1 MQNPFQHLIPQQ
13 PAAPAPPQ
21 PYTVGQPDP
30 IVAARENRAERADAR
45 AAAAAERAATAA
57 ERTADMAGVPSG
69 YRRTAAGGL
78 EPIPGG
84 PSDPRRDQ
92 SRIRPLPEAAIGQLR
107 TGTNTTRALE
117 TALRSFQ
124 DNYGGNLL
132 GGLENTLQGTFNTG
146 TPGQAQ
152 WWARFNEL
160 DNIVRNQLFGASL
173 TAGEQ
178 AAWERTTI
186 SPRMSPAQIRQNIT
200 ERLEIAR
207 NALQR
212 DARTYRANGYNPD
225 AISEQLGDYRT
236 LLNDE
241 GVQDAGRGL
250 VQGVQAGGLGQGGEN
265 EDFGRQANLYPAGS
279 VERLQMLERIHNA
292 RQGHA
297 DIYIGLG
304 DSPREEEMVN
314 QWGLTAQQMQELEQE
329 YQSSLP
335 IIEARRNREQWA
347 AEHPFLAG
355 VDTTVRN
362 IANVATLGLAD
373 RAAGAL
379 PGGGGT
385 EAQHAITATD
395 WENRPGASL
404 TGTVAGGFVLPAG
417 RTLPRQV
424 GLGAGYG
431 GTYEF
436 NAADGSVADRLDNA
450 LVGAIGG
457 GATSWGIGAA
467 LRGGD
472 PTAHATM
479 QAFDRQGVNALAADV
494 GSPMIRRMT
503 GGVGQS
509 TFGTNALV
517 SAAEQQ
523 TQQFGRRVGQLA
535 DAEGGSVA
543 RNMLGER
550 LQGTLDRYNQTSA
563 TEGRN
568 IYAGAR
574 EAADNQLYQ
583 GRGAFQN
590 LNSQIR
596 ELSSTPN
603 TSSDLVSGLTRLRDD
618 IASDQ
623 GLTNLDI
630 DAIRRLRTNVR
641 AQAQS
646 EGLRATDYQRRAGEV
661 LDSLRD
667 DIASQLSPGA
677 REEFLRADQL
687 WADRLDFIDDVET
700 RLLGPKN
707 DRSAEQIT
715 RRLLEMSRS
724 DSARFRRVLE
734 QIGPEEAGII
744 RGTVIRE
751 MGRPPAGNPADF
763 SIETWARNYRTIRD
777 NSRSLGVLFRG
788 QNRQHADDLLT
799 IAEAIE
805 GAGQYRNFSNT
816 AGALNVAN
824 LIRGLAGGSGALAG
838 GLPGALIAGGAMIGL
853 ESAVGRLLASPRFA
867 RWLARPPRNPGQ
879 AMRALR
885 QLTVADPALRSDI
898 GIILEALQGAQ
909 QPQQQQQ
916 QQEPFR

>member
-1 MQNPFQHLIPQQ
+1 
-13 PAAPAPPQ
+13 
-21 PYTVGQPDP
+21 
-30 IVAARENRAERADAR
+30 
-45 AAAAAERAATAA
+45 
-57 ERTADMAGVPSG
+57 
-69 YRRTAAGGL
+69 
-78 EPIPGG
+78 
-84 PSDPRRDQ
+84 
-92 SRIRPLPEAAIGQLR
+92 
-107 TGTNTTRALE
+107 
-117 TALRSFQ
+117 
-124 DNYGGNLL
+124 LL
-132 GGLENTLQGTFNTG
+132 GSVENALQGTFNMG

-152 WWARFNEL
+152 WWARFAEL

-173 TAGEQ
+173 TEGEQ
-178 AAWERTTI
+178 AAWDRTTI
-186 SPRMSPAQIRQNIT
+186 NPRMSPAQIRQNLT

-225 AISEQLGDYRT
+225 AIAEQLGDYRS
-236 LLNDE
+236 LLNDDSAQE
-241 GVQDAGRGL
+241 TWRGL
-250 VQGVQAGGLGQGGEN
+250 VQGAQAGGVAQNGEI
-265 EDFGRQANLYPAGS
+265 EDFARQVNLFPSGS
-279 VERLQMLERIHNA
+279 AERLQMLERLHNM
-292 RQGHA
+292 RQRHA
-297 DIYIGLG
+297 SIYIGLG
-304 DSPREEEMVN
+304 ENPNEDEMVN
-314 QWGLTAQQMQELEQE
+314 QWNLNERQMDELEQE
-329 YQSSLP
+329 YQDSLP

-347 AEHPFLAG
+347 AEHPFLAS

-404 TGTVAGGFVLPAG
+404 AGTVAGGFVLPAG

-424 GLGAGYG
+424 GLGSAYG
-431 GTYEF
+431 GAYEF
-436 NAADGSVADRLDNA
+436 NAADGSAADRLDNA
-450 LVGAIGG
+450 LLGALTGG
-457 GATSWGIGAA
+457 GTSWGIGAA
-467 LRGGD
+467 MRGGNQAARD
-472 PTAHATM
+472 TM

-517 SAAEQQ
+517 NAAETQ
-523 TQQFGRRVGQLA
+523 TAQFGRRVGQLA

-550 LQGTLDRYNQTSA
+550 LQGTLDRFNQNSA

-583 GRGAFQN
+583 GRRAFQN

-623 GLTNLDI
+623 GLNSLDI

-661 LDSLRD
+661 LNSLRD
-667 DIASQLSPGA
+667 DIASQLPPGA
-677 REEFLRADQL
+677 REEFLRADRL
-687 WADRLDFIDDVET
+687 WADRLDFIDDVEA
-700 RLLGPKN
+700 RLLGPKG

-763 SIETWARNYRTIRD
+763 SIETWARNYRTLRD

-799 IAEAIE
+799 IAEAVE

-838 GLPGALIAGGAMIGL
+838 GLPGALIAGGAMVGL
-853 ESAVGRLLASPRFA
+853 EAAVGRLLASPRFA
-867 RWLARPPRNPGQ
+867 RWLARPPRNPGR

-885 QLTVADPALRSDI
+885 QLAVADPALRSDI
-898 GIILEALQGAQ
+898 GVIIEALQGSR
-909 QPQQQQQ
+909 QPQGQQH
-916 QQEPFR
+916 EPVR